1 MWPKKG
7 GIPEQ
12 HGQSCQATKDAG
24 RQRLKSTK
32 RVSSIITQLGSGGAV
47 LKTKPR
53 GRCLKPL
60 GGCREGA
67 LGVGK
72 PLSPSTTIAHT
83 LHV

>member
-47 LKTKPR
+47 LKTSQ
-53 GRCLKPL
+53 
-60 GGCREGA
+60 EGN
-67 LGVGK
+67 V
-72 PLSPSTTIAHT
+72 
-83 LHV
+83 